1 MQVIFLVHLCS
12 YLYYGMSAVRVEIL
26 KAKNGTFSH
35 CVLRGFSGMLA
46 YMHNRLLA
54 YQFIVFPATSIQMLS
69 HGIAIISY
77 HIISYHI
84 ISYHIISYHI
94 ISYHIISFIKVHT
107 ATMGRT
113 MMQQRHLKAQC
124 MTSAEKR

>member
-1 MQVIFLVHLCS
+1 MEVIFLVHLCS

-77 HIISYHI
+77 HIIS
-84 ISYHIISYHI
+84 
-94 ISYHIISFIKVHT
+94 FIKVHT